1 MVDRWALGALGML
14 AVLAFACAPAT
25 SRKSAPGEAAEVPPK
40 GAATIDR
47 DGIVTIAPML
57 ERVTPAVANIS
68 VRSRVPARR
77 NLLLEDPFFRR
88 FFGIP
93 EEDQPVDPLPDQEVV
108 SAGSGVIVNA
118 TSGYIL
124 TNQHV
129 IEGAEQVRVTLLDG
143 RQLDAQ
149 VLGSDPDTDVA
160 LLKIDAAGL
169 KQIEFGD
176 SSKLKVGDFVV
187 AIGNPFGLGQTATS
201 GIVSALG
208 RTGLIPEGYEDF
220 IQTDASI
227 NPGNSGGAL
236 VDSRGRL
243 VGLNSAILAPAGSS
257 VGIGFAV
264 PSNMARNVMDQIIA
278 HGEVRRGRLGLVVQ
292 TLTPDLAEAMG
303 LAQAGSGALVSEVAN
318 ESAAERAGIERG
330 DVIVDMDGT
339 PIVSSTQL
347 RNRIGMLPVGQT
359 ITLTILRNGE
369 LRTVRATVA
378 AQ

>member
-1 MVDRWALGALGML
+1 LVDRWALGALGML

>member
-1 MVDRWALGALGML
+1 ML